1 VLVLAA
7 VLAVGSGSGAGRLAV
22 NGLVLPRSGVFAI
35 GYVHSV
41 YRAPSAEI
49 FTVEDRR
56 FTMRAVVSDSG
67 GVLDYYALDG
77 ERSRLPGGRWLLRL
91 AVPATYDELP
101 LIATPIGRRTL
112 LAGGRCLPL
121 YPASGAR
128 RVRVAVELT
137 AHDRGGPCPP
147 PYSQS
152 FFLNAAYSATEAMA
166 TSSSDI
172 QKPHGSPS
180 PG

>member
-1 VLVLAA
+1 MA
-7 VLAVGSGSGAGRLAV
+7 VLAVGSGGGAGRPAV

-41 YRAPSAEI
+41 YHAPSAEV
-49 FTVEDRR
+49 FTVEDGR

-91 AVPATYDELP
+91 AVPVTYDELP

-128 RVRVAVELT
+128 QVRVAVELT
-137 AHDRGGPCPP
+137 SHDRGGPCSP
-147 PYSQS
+147 PYNQS
-152 FFLNAAYSATEAMA
+152 FFLNAAYSTTEVTA
-166 TSSSDI
+166 TSTSEN
-172 QKPHGSPS
+172 QKPHGSPE